1 MGRASREKG
10 KRGERE
16 FVHALRALGI
26 DARRTQQFSGKAGD
40 ADVDSE
46 LEGIHWEVKRRTSIA
61 ATRFL
66 EQADADRKENQSPVV
81 AMREDRGPWMILLKL
96 DDLETLARTLVDA
109 LGTSPITSHTSS
121 SSHDDEPPGF
131 PRTIR
136 TKSSPSSSS
145 RPIDSSERST
155 TPAKAPSRPSSPS
168 SSPAE

>member
-1 MGRASREKG
+1 MGRSSREKG

-40 ADVDSE
+40 ADVDSS

-66 EQADADRKENQSPVV
+66 EQADADRKETQSPVV

-109 LGTSPITSHTSS
+109 LGTSPTTSPTSS
-121 SSHDDEPPGF
+121 SSHDEGRPGF

-145 RPIDSSERST
+145 RPIDSSAKST
-155 TPAKAPSRPSSPS
+155 IPPSAR
-168 SSPAE
+168 

>member
-16 FVHALRALGI
+16 FVHALRDLGI

-61 ATRFL
+61 ANRFL
-66 EQADADRKENQSPVV
+66 EQAEEDRKENQSPVV

-109 LGTSPITSHTSS
+109 LDQSKTTYPGSTDGLESEGSDPFHTS
-121 SSHDDEPPGF
+121 
-131 PRTIR
+131 IR
-136 TKSSPSSSS
+136 RKSSPS
-145 RPIDSSERST
+145 
-155 TPAKAPSRPSSPS
+155 
-168 SSPAE
+168 

>member
-1 MGRASREKG
+1 MGRSSREKG

-16 FVHALRALGI
+16 FVHALRDLGI

-40 ADVDSE
+40 ADVDSS

-66 EQADADRKENQSPVV
+66 EQADADRKRSQSPVV

-109 LGTSPITSHTSS
+109 LETSPTTSDSSS
-121 SSHDDEPPGF
+121 SSHEDATRNFRD
-131 PRTIR
+131 TIR
-136 TKSSPSSSS
+136 TKFSPS
-145 RPIDSSERST
+145 
-155 TPAKAPSRPSSPS
+155 
-168 SSPAE
+168 

>member
-96 DDLETLARTLVDA
+96 NDLETLARTLVDA
-109 LGTSPITSHTSS
+109 LETSPTTSHTSS
-121 SSHDDEPPGF
+121 SSHDDELPGF
-131 PRTIR
+131 RRTIR
-136 TKSSPSSSS
+136 TKCSPSSSS
-145 RPIDSSERST
+145 RPIDSSEKST
-155 TPAKAPSRPSSPS
+155 TPARAPSRPSSPS

>member
-61 ATRFL
+61 ANRFL
-66 EQADADRKENQSPVV
+66 EQAEEDRKENQSPVV

-109 LGTSPITSHTSS
+109 LDQSKIIYPGSTDGLESEGSDPFHTS
-121 SSHDDEPPGF
+121 
-131 PRTIR
+131 IR
-136 TKSSPSSSS
+136 RKSSPS
-145 RPIDSSERST
+145 
-155 TPAKAPSRPSSPS
+155 
-168 SSPAE
+168 

>member
-40 ADVDSE
+40 ADVDSS

-61 ATRFL
+61 ASRFL
-66 EQADADRKENQSPVV
+66 EQADADRKRSQSPVV

-109 LGTSPITSHTSS
+109 LETSPTTSDSSS
-121 SSHDDEPPGF
+121 SSHEDATRNFRD
-131 PRTIR
+131 TIQ
-136 TKSSPSSSS
+136 TKFSPS
-145 RPIDSSERST
+145 
-155 TPAKAPSRPSSPS
+155 
-168 SSPAE
+168 

>member
-40 ADVDSE
+40 ADVDSS

-66 EQADADRKENQSPVV
+66 EQADADRKRSQSPVV

-109 LGTSPITSHTSS
+109 LETSPTTSDSS
-121 SSHDDEPPGF
+121 SSSPEDATRNFRD
-131 PRTIR
+131 TIR
-136 TKSSPSSSS
+136 TKFSPS
-145 RPIDSSERST
+145 
-155 TPAKAPSRPSSPS
+155 
-168 SSPAE
+168 